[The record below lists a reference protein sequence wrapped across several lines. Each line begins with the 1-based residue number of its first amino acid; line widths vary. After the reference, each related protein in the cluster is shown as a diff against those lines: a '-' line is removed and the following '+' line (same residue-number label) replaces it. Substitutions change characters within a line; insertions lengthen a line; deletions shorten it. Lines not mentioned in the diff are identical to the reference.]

1 MISTANYILLVTLG
15 GVQHVYQNE
24 TARDIWSALQDFYFE
39 DYPDLIEEEDIGI
52 FPIDIMAMDGNE
64 VVKTERLAFSNIC
77 FDHFYVK
84 GWKADGIYTLNDFY
98 KDLLTTRAEIEERK
112 KNDVT
117 RFMFYMWNRWCE
129 EECKEVFGKDD
140 FYPHFWNKWCGICK
154 MLGTAHGAA
163 EMFYAELS
171 DRNRDKLVRRA
182 VEYYNEQNH

>member
-1 MISTANYILLVTLG
+1 MITTANYIVKVVAEG
-15 GVQHVYQNE
+15 E
-24 TARDIWSALQDFYFE
+24 TYVFEYDTDDMWTALKEFWHDDWEWKFAHIEKQCFALDVLAME
-39 DYPDLIEEEDIGI
+39 DGKVI
-52 FPIDIMAMDGNE
+52 
-64 VVKTERLAFSNIC
+64 KTYELAFEMSY
-77 FDHFYVK
+77 FHHFYDHGDCTLDEFYNGLRRCREELEKVK
-84 GWKADGIYTLNDFY
+84 YMS
-98 KDLLTTRAEIEERK
+98 
-112 KNDVT
+112 DVVT
-117 RFMFYMWNRWCE
+117 KFMFYMWNRWCE